1 MISKRRLGSS
11 GVLGRSVLETARQL
25 TATRIVDYH
34 YLSSQDFMATG
45 NIPRHIVL
53 TGLPGENDIGL
64 RLLATV
70 PTNAVPQ
77 PT

>member
-1 MISKRRLGSS
+1 MNSWIFMNNSWIHDFL
-11 GVLGRSVLETARQL
+11 L
-25 TATRIVDYH
+25 

-64 RLLATV
+64 RRLATV